1 MADVG
6 ATAPHRPPVVGRNEW
21 GVEKRMPLVRYFAW
35 VGSVLLAL
43 LFVAD
48 ACFPELP
55 VAKTTNTF
63 PPAIRVHSDQKWP
76 ERVVYDTSAPIA
88 GQPVA
93 ANPESSDSP
102 KLREAMAELPTRD
115 ATLLASNP
123 KRPEARPRQ
132 QYNIARKH
140 TAKPMRF
147 AARRSPFGWF
157 APAIW

>member
-1 MADVG
+1 
-6 ATAPHRPPVVGRNEW
+6 
-21 GVEKRMPLVRYFAW
+21 MPLVRYFAW

-48 ACFPELP
+48 ACFPKLP
-55 VAKTTNTF
+55 AAKRSNTL
-63 PPAIRVHSDQKWP
+63 PPAIAVHSDQKWP
-76 ERVVYDTSAPIA
+76 ERVVYDTSAPIVRR
-88 GQPVA
+88 PVT
-93 ANPESSDSP
+93 ANPESSNPAPPMIAVDPP

-115 ATLLASNP
+115 AKLLASSP
-123 KRPEARPRQ
+123 KGPEARLRQ
-132 QYNIARKH
+132 QYKIARKH

>member
-1 MADVG
+1 
-6 ATAPHRPPVVGRNEW
+6 
-21 GVEKRMPLVRYFAW
+21 MPLGRYFAW
-35 VGSVLLAL
+35 VGSVLLVL
-43 LFVAD
+43 LFVAN
-48 ACFPELP
+48 ACFPKLP
-55 VAKTTNTF
+55 AAKTTDTL

-76 ERVVYDTSAPIA
+76 ERVVYDTSAPIV

-93 ANPESSDSP
+93 ANPETSDPTPPMIAVGSP

-115 ATLLASNP
+115 AKLLASSP
-123 KRPEARPRQ
+123 KGPEARLRQ
-132 QYNIARKH
+132 QYKIARKH